1 MLLIKNNACTLII
14 VKQFL
19 RRMKYSIFILFN
31 PGKYPDRGQACQ
43 NIPFKSRRRAVS
55 HHRNRIPKRVRKYH
69 SDIEPAK
76 KRPSN
81 KYRKRRDQKT
91 RDGLCSKNKM
101 VTHIWHAKRFHMSVI
116 DGNWSVPLTGKSF
129 SEAFILA
136 STNPQY
142 DKRLIIELQVQYMK
156 IASSEHVL
164 NKQK

>member
-91 RDGLCSKNKM
+91 RDGLCTKVSFFCQCSA
-101 VTHIWHAKRFHMSVI
+101 VTNNPTQKIYHPYFHWYFYQNTSVC
-116 DGNWSVPLTGKSF
+116 
-129 SEAFILA
+129 
-136 STNPQY
+136 
-142 DKRLIIELQVQYMK
+142 M
-156 IASSEHVL
+156 H
-164 NKQK
+164 